1 MAELLHS
8 LVQSTAFMLV
18 ALFVGLYPTV
28 VCTWWIA
35 GSLVFARHR
44 EGMRLESP
52 FYRLNE
58 QPPVSVLL
66 AAHNEEIDLPAT
78 LESLFALD
86 WPHLEIVIVDD
97 GSVDGTNALLAAHAE
112 AGRLRLI
119 TKVQR
124 EGKAMALAD
133 ALPFLQH
140 ELILLLDADA
150 RPAPDVLRWAVPH
163 LVRLPRVG
171 AVALN
176 PRVANITGVITSMQA
191 IEFTATIS
199 TTRRAQATWGR
210 VMTVSGVGVVARK
223 TLIERVGRWDPTM
236 ATEDIALTWQ
246 LQRDYWDVRYEP
258 QALVE
263 MRAPESAR
271 DLWRQ
276 RLRWGRGLV
285 EVFKRDRRIAID
297 WTRRRM
303 WPVLLEAALSTLWA
317 HLLVVVVALWVVD
330 GALSGFG
337 GLDGAPLP
345 AFWGMVVITTALV
358 QILTGILL
366 DRRHD
371 RGVGRVALIAVWYPL
386 VYWSFNTAIVV
397 RTTLP
402 ALLARPSGKAVTW
415 RSPTR
420 S

>member
-1 MAELLHS
+1 MAELLRA
-8 LVQSTAFMLV
+8 LEESTPFALM
-18 ALFVGLYPTV
+18 ALFVGVYPIV
-28 VCTWWIA
+28 ICTWWIA
-35 GSLVFARHR
+35 GSLVFAKRR
-44 EGMRLESP
+44 EGSDLTAP
-52 FYRLNE
+52 FYRLDAE
-58 QPPVSVLL
+58 PPVSVLL
-66 AAHNEEIDLPAT
+66 AAHNEEADLPAT

-86 WPHLEIVIVDD
+86 WPNLEIVIVDD
-97 GSVDGTNALLAAHAE
+97 GSSDGTNSLLAEHAA

-133 ALPFLQH
+133 ALPLLQH

-150 RPAPDVLRWAVPH
+150 RPARDVLRWAVPH
-163 LVRLPRVG
+163 LVHLPRVG

-176 PRVANITGVITSMQA
+176 PRVANITGVITAMQA

-210 VMTVSGVGVVARK
+210 VMTVSGVGVIARR
-223 TLIERVGRWDPTM
+223 TLVERVGRWDPTM

-258 QALVE
+258 QALIE
-263 MRAPESAR
+263 MRAPEGIG

-285 EVFKRDRRIAID
+285 EVVKRDRALATD

-303 WPVLLEAALSTLWA
+303 WPVLLEAVLSTLWA
-317 HLLVVVVALWVVD
+317 HLLVITIVVWGLD
-330 GALSGFG
+330 GMLSGFDG
-337 GLDGAPLP
+337 RDGAPIP
-345 AFWGMVVITTALV
+345 VFWGMIVITTALG
-358 QILTGILL
+358 QLLTGMLL

-371 RGVGRVALIAVWYPL
+371 RGVRHVALIAVWYPL
-386 VYWSFNTAIVV
+386 VYWAFNTAIVV

-402 ALLARPSGKAVTW
+402 ALLARPRRTVVTW
-415 RSPTR
+415 RSPRR

>member
-263 MRAPESAR
+263 MRAPETAR

-276 RLRWGRGLV
+276 RDFV
-285 EVFKRDRRIAID
+285 D
-297 WTRRRM
+297 
-303 WPVLLEAALSTLWA
+303 AALVKAA
-317 HLLVVVVALWVVD
+317 HAEGRRVVAWTVNDAAMMRRFADWGVQLNI
-330 GALSGFG
+330 ALKHLPFKVRCLTSGS
-337 GLDGAPLP
+337 GL
-345 AFWGMVVITTALV
+345 
-358 QILTGILL
+358 
-366 DRRHD
+366 
-371 RGVGRVALIAVWYPL
+371 
-386 VYWSFNTAIVV
+386 
-397 RTTLP
+397 RTRCFT
-402 ALLARPSGKAVTW
+402 
-415 RSPTR
+415 
-420 S
+420 